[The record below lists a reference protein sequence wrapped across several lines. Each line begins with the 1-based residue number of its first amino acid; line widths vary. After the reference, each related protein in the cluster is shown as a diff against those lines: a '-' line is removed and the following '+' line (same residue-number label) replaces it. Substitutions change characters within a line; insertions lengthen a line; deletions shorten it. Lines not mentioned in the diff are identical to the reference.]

1 MLLGTNQNMF
11 KQKLTSGN
19 KRDFIFYIFLP
30 ILHTLI
36 KRFAAA
42 IETLWRF
49 IKYQWLKI
57 KDYANLNSLKQAI
70 RHILRKFGTDYQID
84 FTMNY

>member
-1 MLLGTNQNMF
+1 MLLGINQNMF

-19 KRDFIFYIFLP
+19 KRGFIFYTSLP

-49 IKYQWLKI
+49 IKYQWLKVR
-57 KDYANLNSLKQAI
+57 DYTNLNNLKQAI
-70 RHILRKFGTDYQID
+70 RNILRKFGTEYRIE
-84 FTMNY
+84 FKMNY